1 MANELVVRSGIIS
14 KGGFTGPL
22 TAVTT
27 SYGVGVND
35 YFIEAENGTFN
46 VTLPTAVGVTGKTY
60 IIKKSGT
67 GTTTV
72 LTTGGQTIDGL
83 TAQTLTNLASIQVTS
98 DGSNWLIAGADGSS
112 GTAGNAPVET
122 PAASGSKDNP
132 LTTKQLQDVGMP
144 GEEVNS
150 VVYQTDYA
158 ETETVTPLAGFI
170 VNPLVLVN
178 IPCVL
183 DPVPVIEPAVNVT
196 APTES
201 VYIPKA
207 NIAVE
212 PLTVTAPVEIASLI
226 PYVKLPAE
234 TVVRPV

>member
-98 DGSNWLIAGADGSS
+98 DGSNWLIAGAEDRKS
-112 GTAGNAPVET
+112 
-122 PAASGSKDNP
+122 
-132 LTTKQLQDVGMP
+132 DV
-144 GEEVNS
+144 
-150 VVYQTDYA
+150 
-158 ETETVTPLAGFI
+158 
-170 VNPLVLVN
+170 
-178 IPCVL
+178 
-183 DPVPVIEPAVNVT
+183 
-196 APTES
+196 
-201 VYIPKA
+201 
-207 NIAVE
+207 
-212 PLTVTAPVEIASLI
+212 
-226 PYVKLPAE
+226 
-234 TVVRPV
+234 